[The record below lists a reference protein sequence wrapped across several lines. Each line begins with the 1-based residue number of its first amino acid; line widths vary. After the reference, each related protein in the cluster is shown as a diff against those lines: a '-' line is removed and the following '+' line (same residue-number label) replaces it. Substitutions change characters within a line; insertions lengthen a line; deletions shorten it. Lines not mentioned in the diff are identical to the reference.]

1 MKTNQFFTGKLA
13 LITGG
18 SSGIGYALAN
28 QLVEAGGSVILL
40 ARSQEKLDEAKTSLS
55 SQLSQPDQLIHAIP
69 ADVTDVESL
78 SMAIEDMAKTI
89 GIPDFIFNCAG
100 VALPGYIEQ
109 LKLEVFKWTMDID
122 YHGTV
127 NVIKLLL
134 PHLLQRG
141 SGHIINFSSMA
152 GVIGTFGYSAYSGA
166 KFAVRGFSDVI
177 RSELKPKN
185 IRVSIVYPPD
195 TDTPQLAFENQ
206 FKPYETR
213 ELAGSDKPISA
224 AAVARETLKSVSRGK
239 YAIVPGAEAKL
250 LYFLGTRLGN
260 WVYPVMDRLLAGIA
274 KKKARLGK

>member
-78 SMAIEDMAKTI
+78 SAAIEDMAKTI

-100 VALPGYIEQ
+100 VALPGYVEQ

>member
-177 RSELKPKN
+177 RSELTPKN

-260 WVYPVMDRLLAGIA
+260 WVYPVMDIMLAGIV

>member
-40 ARSQEKLDEAKTSLS
+40 ARSQEKLDEAKRALTS
-55 SQLSQPDQLIHAIP
+55 QISQPEQLIHAIP

-78 SMAIEDMAKTI
+78 SAAIEDMAKTI

>member
-100 VALPGYIEQ
+100 VALPGYVEQ

-260 WVYPVMDRLLAGIA
+260 WVYPVMDIMLAGIV

>member
-28 QLVEAGGSVILL
+28 QLVEAGASVILL
-40 ARSQEKLDEAKTSLS
+40 ARSQEKLGEAKTSLS

-177 RSELKPKN
+177 RSELTPKN

>member
-100 VALPGYIEQ
+100 VALPGYVEQ

-177 RSELKPKN
+177 RSELTPKN

>member
-40 ARSQEKLDEAKTSLS
+40 ARSQEKLDEAKRALTS
-55 SQLSQPDQLIHAIP
+55 QISQPEQLIHAIP

-100 VALPGYIEQ
+100 VALPGYVEQ

>member
-28 QLVEAGGSVILL
+28 QLVEAGASVILL

-100 VALPGYIEQ
+100 VALPGYVEQ

-177 RSELKPKN
+177 RSELTPKN

>member
-100 VALPGYIEQ
+100 VALPGYVEQ

-250 LYFLGTRLGN
+250 LYFFGTRLGN

>member
-28 QLVEAGGSVILL
+28 QLVEAGASVILL

-177 RSELKPKN
+177 RSELTPKN

>member
-177 RSELKPKN
+177 RSELTPKN

-224 AAVARETLKSVSRGK
+224 ATVASETLKSVSRGK

>member
-28 QLVEAGGSVILL
+28 QLVEAGASVILL

-78 SMAIEDMAKTI
+78 SAAIEDMAKTI

>member
-40 ARSQEKLDEAKTSLS
+40 ARSQEKLDEAKRALTS
-55 SQLSQPDQLIHAIP
+55 QISQPEQLIHAIP

>member
-109 LKLEVFKWTMDID
+109 LMLEVFKWTMDID

-260 WVYPVMDRLLAGIA
+260 WVYPVMDIMLAGIA

>member
-28 QLVEAGGSVILL
+28 QLVEAGASVILL
-40 ARSQEKLDEAKTSLS
+40 ARSQEKLDEAKRALTS
-55 SQLSQPDQLIHAIP
+55 QISQPEQLIHAIP

-100 VALPGYIEQ
+100 VALPGYVEQ

>member
-28 QLVEAGGSVILL
+28 QLVEAGASVILL

-55 SQLSQPDQLIHAIP
+55 SQLSQPDQLVHAIP

-100 VALPGYIEQ
+100 VALPGYVEQ

-177 RSELKPKN
+177 RSELTPKN

-239 YAIVPGAEAKL
+239 YAIVPKAEAKL

>member
-28 QLVEAGGSVILL
+28 QLVEAGASVILL

-78 SMAIEDMAKTI
+78 SAAIEDMAKTI

-100 VALPGYIEQ
+100 VALPGYVEQ

-177 RSELKPKN
+177 RSELTPKN

>member
-40 ARSQEKLDEAKTSLS
+40 ARSQEKLDEAKRALTS
-55 SQLSQPDQLIHAIP
+55 QISQPEQLIHAIP

-260 WVYPVMDRLLAGIA
+260 WVYPVMDIMLAGIA